1 MDLNKLGVG
10 ELPDKVNVFIEIPKG
25 SSIKYE
31 LDKESGVLMV
41 DRFVYGPLFYPYN
54 YGFVPGTHAED
65 GDALDV
71 IVLTTHPL
79 QVGIMAVVRPVA
91 VMEMIDAGE
100 SDYKII
106 AVPVKDKRWDNVKDL
121 ADINEH
127 TLKEYK
133 NFFETY
139 KQLKGGSPEKS
150 KVEIKHI
157 MGKKEAN
164 KFF

>member
-1 MDLNKLGVG
+1 
-10 ELPDKVNVFIEIPKG
+10 
-25 SSIKYE
+25 
-31 LDKESGVLMV
+31 
-41 DRFVYGPLFYPYN
+41 
-54 YGFVPGTHAED
+54 
-65 GDALDV
+65 
-71 IVLTTHPL
+71 
-79 QVGIMAVVRPVA
+79 VRPVA

-121 ADINEH
+121 ADVNEH

-150 KVEIKHI
+150 KVEIKNI
-157 MGKKEAN
+157 MGKKEAVAAVERSIELYRA
-164 KFF
+164 KFGKK